1 MSFVVTTPEIVT
13 TAAGSLATI
22 GSTLEDATAAAAGS
36 TTGVAAAAADEVS
49 LAISQLFG
57 SYGQE
62 FQAISA
68 QAAAFHTEFTSL
80 LNGSA
85 AAYLGA
91 EIANAGQNLANT
103 VSAPAQT
110 LLGRLP
116 GAPAAAAPAAGP
128 YEQLWVNTSTNLQ
141 ALGSSWAAHPFPLL
155 SQILANQQRYGQQ
168 IAAATVSSIQ
178 NIPNALA
185 NLPTTIQAGIQE
197 LVAFP
202 WAQYIQHFLATQIG
216 FAQTFF
222 ASLGSAAAGIVVG
235 LPNFGAGL
243 QTAFQALLAGDY
255 YGAVEDAGEALANLM
270 ITGFNTSNYTVAT
283 NIVGFPPVINI
294 SATAFPVPLGPLPDF
309 FTAVGVFGQEAQYLT
324 NLMPPGSVQRQMS
337 QNFTNVLNT
346 LTTPSIEALAT
357 LTIDTTVF
365 PPTATG
371 SLSGFFGLPLVLTY
385 ASLGPPI
392 TILTGLA
399 TSATSV
405 QQALAAGN
413 FLGALGAI
421 GDAPAVVAN
430 TFLNGHVTHDVLIP
444 VPSGIPSYL
453 APPLPTQI
461 LITVHLPFDGILVPP
476 HHVTATVNTNSQ
488 IPIPGVPFD
497 ATILG
502 TPFMG
507 LAPLLLNYVPQQ
519 LALAITPAA

>member
-1 MSFVVTTPEIVT
+1 MSFVVTAPEIVT

-22 GSTLEDATAAAAGS
+22 GSTLRDATSAVASS

-49 LAISQLFG
+49 IAISELFG

-62 FQAISA
+62 FQAVSA
-68 QAAAFHTEFTSL
+68 QATAFHDEFVSL
-80 LNGSA
+80 LNGGA
-85 AAYLGA
+85 AAYLDA
-91 EIANAGQNLANT
+91 EITNAAQNLL
-103 VSAPAQT
+103 SAPAAAT
-110 LLGRLP
+110 
-116 GAPAAAAPAAGP
+116 AAAAAPAAGP

-141 ALGSSWAAHPFPLL
+141 ALGSAWSAHPFPLL

-178 NIPNALA
+178 NIPNAVA
-185 NLPTTIQAGIQE
+185 NLPTTIQASIQE
-197 LVAFP
+197 VVTFP
-202 WAQYIQHFLATQIG
+202 WSQYVQQFITTQIG
-216 FAQTFF
+216 FAHTFF
-222 ASLGSAAAGIVVG
+222 TSLGSAATGIVAG

-283 NIVGFPPVINI
+283 NINFPVADIT
-294 SATAFPVPLGPLPDF
+294 ATAFPVPLGPLPDF

-337 QNFTNVLNT
+337 QNFTNVLEA

-357 LTIDTTVF
+357 LTITIAI
-365 PPTATG
+365 PPSATG
-371 SLSGFFGLPLVLTY
+371 SLSGLFGLPLVLTY

-413 FLGALGAI
+413 FLGAVGAI

-430 TFLNGHVTHDVLIP
+430 TFLNGHVIHNAQIQ
-444 VPSGIPSYL
+444 VPTGLGAPF
-453 APPLPTQI
+453 APPLPTEM
-461 LITVHLPFDGILVPP
+461 LITLHLPFDGILVPP
-476 HHVTATVNTNSQ
+476 HHVTATVDTNSQ